1 MRLSRT
7 FVLLGVVLLSCCRVS
22 AATFYVAPSG
32 DDRWSG
38 TLQKPNAE
46 KTDGPLATL
55 TAARDAIR
63 RLKARGGLREP
74 VTVFLAAGTY
84 PLAEPLVLE
93 SRDSGTAQCPIT
105 YVALPG
111 AKPSISGG
119 RAIAG

>member
-1 MRLSRT
+1 
-7 FVLLGVVLLSCCRVS
+7 
-22 AATFYVAPSG
+22 
-32 DDRWSG
+32 
-38 TLQKPNAE
+38 
-46 KTDGPLATL
+46 LATL